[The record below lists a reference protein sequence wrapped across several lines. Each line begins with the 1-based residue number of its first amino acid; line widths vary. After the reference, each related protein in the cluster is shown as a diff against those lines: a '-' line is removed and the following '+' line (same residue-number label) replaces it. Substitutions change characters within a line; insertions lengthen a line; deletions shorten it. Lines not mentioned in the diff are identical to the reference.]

1 MFSVDMKSCT
11 LIDTLQSWIEA
22 LESIDYFSKNVRIS
36 VHHYLLN
43 PESSI
48 DQLRNEI
55 MNYDSTD
62 VIIHSHGNNID
73 VSCVSIHGKDD
84 DNNTNTNI
92 LLFPK
97 IWKIYR
103 NYNKYITIVKNLIN
117 DYHSGY
123 NVQPIINQL
132 KQILSIAIQKQPYF
146 KKAIKINN
154 NHNDDNEQF
163 FTEEESEEILNLS
176 KKLQKLY
183 AEPLA
188 DYGIYDISAIESIIN
203 LNNNS
208 FHIFLNTPDRDEI
221 IGIQSKKRIITHH
234 FHTNNNY
241 YHGKKFI
248 IPVRTDRHIN
258 HLLENVATV
267 LVQEGIHD
275 ISSLKRIYINNE
287 LNYCNNYS
295 IVLAD
300 GRIFEVTNDNEGFY
314 ISEMDPTIMTANI
327 DETMLSTDTINL
339 TKVNNNDPSKQ
350 NYTTLNL
357 SSARKNKEEE
367 KKNEFD
373 NVIEEIIKEIG
384 LLTTFSKKVD
394 QKYNNTNTDIHNQ
407 YSSSITKLFP
417 ELSLNNKKSIDKKI
431 DSLVERIHF
440 LEYYR
445 KACEYENVS
454 PYEEDLKT
462 MTNEEILEEANYLMG
477 ILQE

>member
-1 MFSVDMKSCT
+1 MFSVDMKSYT

-22 LESIDYFSKNVRIS
+22 LESVDYFSKNVCIS
-36 VHHYLLN
+36 VHRYLLD

-55 MNYDSTD
+55 MNYDSSD
-62 VIIHSHGNNID
+62 VTIHSHGNNID
-73 VSCVSIHGKDD
+73 VSCVSIHGKD
-84 DNNTNTNI
+84 NNKNTNI

-117 DYHSGY
+117 NYHSGY
-123 NVQPIINQL
+123 NVQPIIDQL

-154 NHNDDNEQF
+154 NHHHNDDEQF
-163 FTEEESEEILNLS
+163 FTEEENEEILKLS

-208 FHIFLNTPDRDEI
+208 FHILLNTLDCDEI

-234 FHTNNNY
+234 FQANNY
-241 YHGKKFI
+241 QGKKFI
-248 IPVRTDRHIN
+248 IPVRSDRHIN
-258 HLLENVATV
+258 HLLENVAAV

-287 LNYCNNYS
+287 LNYCNYS

-300 GRIFEVTNDNEGFY
+300 GRIFEVTNDNEGFH
-314 ISEMDPTIMTANI
+314 IFEMDPTIMTTNMNETVLFTDNNTLNI
-327 DETMLSTDTINL
+327 SSTR
-339 TKVNNNDPSKQ
+339 KNNN
-350 NYTTLNL
+350 
-357 SSARKNKEEE
+357 NKEENQLMK

-373 NVIEEIIKEIG
+373 SVIEDIMKEIG
-384 LLTTFSKKVD
+384 LLTTFSKKVEE
-394 QKYNNTNTDIHNQ
+394 QKYYNTADIHNQ

-417 ELSLNNKKSIDKKI
+417 ELPLNNKNFINKKI
-431 DSLVERIHF
+431 DSLVERIHL

-445 KACEYENVS
+445 KACEYENLI

>member
-11 LIDTLQSWIEA
+11 LIATLHSWIEA
-22 LESIDYFSKNVRIS
+22 LESIDYFYKNIRIS
-36 VHHYLLN
+36 VHRYLLN
-43 PESSI
+43 PESSL

-55 MNYDSTD
+55 MNYDSSD
-62 VIIHSHGNNID
+62 VTIHSYGNNNID
-73 VSCVSIHGKDD
+73 VSCVSIHGKDN
-84 DNNTNTNI
+84 NNTNTSI

-123 NVQPIINQL
+123 NVQPIIDQL

-146 KKAIKINN
+146 KKAVKNNN
-154 NHNDDNEQF
+154 NHNDDEQF
-163 FTEEESEEILNLS
+163 FTEEENEEILKLS

-183 AEPLA
+183 AKPLA
-188 DYGIYDISAIESIIN
+188 DYGIYDISVIESIIN

-208 FHIFLNTPDRDEI
+208 FHIFLNTPERDEI

-234 FHTNNNY
+234 FHTNN

-267 LVQEGIHD
+267 LVQKGIHD
-275 ISSLKRIYINNE
+275 ISSLKRIYIKNE
-287 LNYCNNYS
+287 LLNYGNNYS

-314 ISEMDPTIMTANI
+314 ISEMDPIIMTTNMS
-327 DETMLSTDTINL
+327 ETVLSTDNINL
-339 TKVNNNDPSKQ
+339 TQVNNDDNPSKQ
-350 NYTTLNL
+350 NYTLNL
-357 SSARKNKEEE
+357 SSVGKNNKEENQLM

-373 NVIEEIIKEIG
+373 SVIEDIMKEIG
-384 LLTTFSKKVD
+384 LLTTFSKKVE
-394 QKYNNTNTDIHNQ
+394 QKYNTDIYDQ

-417 ELSLNNKKSIDKKI
+417 ELPLNNKKSIKKKI
-431 DSLVERIHF
+431 NSLVERIHL

-462 MTNEEILEEANYLMG
+462 MTNEEILEEANYLTG